1 MSQIVECVPNFSD
14 GRNPE
19 AYNGL
24 AEQIRSVR
32 GVTVLN
38 VSPDSDHNRTV
49 ITFVGEP
56 TAVAEAAFRA
66 IAFAAQHIN
75 LDEHQGEHPRLGA
88 TDVVPFIPVRGVTMA
103 DCVALAQGLG
113 KRVGEELGI
122 AVYLYEEAATRPE
135 RQKLANIR
143 RGEYELWREEVA
155 TNPDRRPDFGPAE
168 AKSWG
173 ATVIGARPFLI
184 AYNIYLNSS
193 DVGIADK
200 IARNIRFIGGGLR
213 FVQAKGFLVEG
224 QAQVSMNLTNF
235 EKTPIHR
242 VQEMVRREAAQYGL
256 TITRAELIGL
266 SPQKA
271 LMDAAKW
278 YLQLEDMENNQVLE
292 YQMAEAAASAGADQD
307 SELTPHTFVEA
318 VASKE
323 PTPGGGSV
331 AALAGA
337 LGAALA
343 QMVAGLTTGRKKYAD
358 VSDQAQM
365 ILDQAG
371 ELRQQLTAAI
381 AEDAA
386 AYKRVMAAFRNKE
399 LSGAAR
405 EAAVEEATIGAG
417 EVPLRVARLSLEA
430 ARLGLAMAEIG
441 NVNAVTD
448 GAAGVLLARTAVQ
461 VAGLNV
467 KTNAVGLKDRSL
479 AQSWQEEVAALEA
492 EAEELA
498 AAVSQ
503 IAAERGGF

>member
-14 GRNPE
+14 GRNPDV
-19 AYNGL
+19 YNGL
-24 AEQIRSVR
+24 ADQIRAVR
-32 GVTVLN
+32 GVTILN

-49 ITFVGEP
+49 ISFVGEP

-75 LDEHQGEHPRLGA
+75 LDEHRGEHPRIGA

-103 DCVALAQGLG
+103 DCVAIAQGLG
-113 KRVGEELGI
+113 QRVGEELSI
-122 AVYLYEEAATRPE
+122 AVYLYEEAAARPE

-155 TNPDRRPDFGPAE
+155 TNPARQPDFGPAE
-168 AKSWG
+168 PKSWG

-184 AYNIYLNSS
+184 AYNIYLNSG
-193 DVGIADK
+193 DAGIADK
-200 IARNIRFIGGGLR
+200 IAGNIRFIGGGLR

-235 EKTPIHR
+235 EKTPIYR

-256 TITRAELIGL
+256 AITKAELIGL

-278 YLQLEDMENNQVLE
+278 YLQLDGLENDQILE
-292 YQMAEAAASAGADQD
+292 YQMAEAAANAAAVEESDI
-307 SELTPHTFVEA
+307 TPNAFVEA

-365 ILDQAG
+365 ILNQAG

-386 AYKRVMAAFRNKE
+386 AYKQVMAAFRNKE

-417 EVPLRVARLSLEA
+417 EVPLGVARLSLEA
-430 ARLGLAMAEIG
+430 ARLGLAIAEIG
-441 NVNAVTD
+441 NANAVTD

-479 AQSWQEEVAALEA
+479 AQSWQEEVATLEA

-498 AAVSQ
+498 AAVTQ

>member
-1 MSQIVECVPNFSD
+1 VPNFSD

-184 AYNIYLNSS
+184 AYNIYLNSG

>member
-1 MSQIVECVPNFSD
+1 VPNFSD

-184 AYNIYLNSS
+184 AYNIYLNSR